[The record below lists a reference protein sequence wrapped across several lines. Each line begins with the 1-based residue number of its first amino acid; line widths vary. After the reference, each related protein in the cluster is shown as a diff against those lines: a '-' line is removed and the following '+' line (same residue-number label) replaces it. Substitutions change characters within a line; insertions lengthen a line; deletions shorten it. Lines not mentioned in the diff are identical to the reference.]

1 MKTRVKRMEF
11 KVFTNVIRSKTLK
24 IVIRRIWE
32 RELKIKFCLL
42 YKNIYKKRK
51 DIWMKFYIFYI

>member
-1 MKTRVKRMEF
+1 MEF

-32 RELKIKFCLL
+32 RELKIKF
-42 YKNIYKKRK
+42 
-51 DIWMKFYIFYI
+51 

>member
-32 RELKIKFCLL
+32 RELKIKF
-42 YKNIYKKRK
+42 
-51 DIWMKFYIFYI
+51 